1 MHLEGT
7 YTFNTT
13 QEKLWDLLNDPDVL
27 TRATPGIKELQPQG
41 DDKFQALFEIK
52 MGPINSNFDG
62 TLEVVDKVAPE
73 SCKLLISVD
82 GKIGTK
88 VTFDKVLYLDDGKNK
103 TVGTPLV
110 SGINIDGEITSHGR
124 ERKVV
129 VFKFKRRKGY
139 QKKNTHRQEYS
150 MLKVG
155 KLGKVKKSPSKKSET
170 KATETKTAPKKAAP
184 QKAAVKKTTVKKK
197 KPVVKK
203 ASPEQPKET
212 KE

>member
-1 MHLEGT
+1 MYALIEFAGKQFKIEEGSS
-7 YTFNTT
+7 
-13 QEKLWDLLNDPDVL
+13 
-27 TRATPGIKELQPQG
+27 IKVPY
-41 DDKFQALFEIK
+41 
-52 MGPINSNFDG
+52 
-62 TLEVVDKVAPE
+62 
-73 SCKLLISVD
+73 VD
-82 GKIGTK
+82 GKVGTK
-88 VTFDKVLYLDDGKNK
+88 VTIDKVLYLDDGKNK
-103 TVGTPLV
+103 MVGTPLV
-110 SGINIDGEITSHGR
+110 SDVKIDGEITSHGR

-170 KATETKTAPKKAAP
+170 KATETKTTPKKAAP
-184 QKAAVKKTTVKKK
+184 KKAVAKKTTVKKK

-203 ASPEQPKET
+203 ASPAQPKET